1 VRIAHIA
8 ECLAEVTSGEA
19 NRQRVRATLRAA
31 FNDAIREGLIL
42 INPAALVKLPTGA
55 RPKGLVWTPAR
66 VQRWEEAVERL
77 AATKADDPARVLPG
91 SAAQPPSAV
100 MVGTPVQ
107 LGIFDRAPWTAPR
120 RVLRARL
127 ERR

>member
-1 VRIAHIA
+1 MHVA
-8 ECLAEVTSGEA
+8 ECLAEVTSSDA

-42 INPAALVKLPTGA
+42 INPAALVKLPSGA

-77 AATKADDPARVLPG
+77 AATEADDPARATTGGGGPAAVGGHGVDPG
-91 SAAQPPSAV
+91 PAR
-100 MVGTPVQ
+100 Q
-107 LGIFDRAPWTAPR
+107 LPR
-120 RVLRARL
+120 RR
-127 ERR
+127 